1 MIPLLDRH
9 FARRLAGTYFRTL
22 LVLVALF
29 VFVDLMTR
37 RRNQILEL
45 NVPLGTVAEYYLCYI
60 PGILNEFQIAS
71 LAMLVS
77 VLMVYG
83 GAAQRHEITSML
95 AAGVGLRRIARVP
108 LAAGLLVTGLL
119 FGMTETIGVEAS
131 RRSAEL
137 EERYFMR
144 IDKADRRT
152 VSWANLEGDWS
163 VHIMKFNRKAFT
175 GENVLMLAFRDDVEE
190 QIRARRIY
198 WDQDAGNWV
207 VEDGIRS
214 KFHLDG
220 ERPEEHVRIR
230 QAVAPIRE
238 DPGALFAADRP
249 SAAQTIAQLS
259 ATAAIA
265 KGRGMAVDSLNV
277 DWHGKFAKPAL
288 CFVMV
293 LIAIP
298 FAMRLRSGGLGV
310 GLGIS
315 IALGLAYL
323 MVFAIAQALGYIGRI
338 EPFAAAWFAN
348 AAFAIA
354 GVVLFA
360 RTPT

>member
-1 MIPLLDRH
+1 MIALLDRH
-9 FARRLAGTYFRTL
+9 FARRLAGTFFRTL

-45 NVPLGTVAEYYLCYI
+45 NVPLRAVAEYYLCYI
-60 PGILNEFQIAS
+60 PTILNEFQIAS
-71 LAMLVS
+71 LAMLIS
-77 VLMVYG
+77 VLLVYG
-83 GAAQRHEITSML
+83 SAAQHHEITAML
-95 AAGVGLRRIARVP
+95 AGGVGLRRIARVP
-108 LAAGLLVTGLL
+108 LAAGLLLTLLL
-119 FGMTETIGVEAS
+119 FGLTETLGVDAA
-131 RRSAEL
+131 RRSIEL

-144 IDKADRRT
+144 VDQGDRRS
-152 VSWANLEGDWS
+152 VSWANLEGDWT
-163 VHIMKFNRKAFT
+163 VHIMKFNRKALT
-175 GENVLMLAFRDDVEE
+175 GENVLMLAFRDDAEE

-198 WDQDAGNWV
+198 WDEDAKRWM

-214 KFHLDG
+214 VFHLTG
-220 ERPEEHVRIR
+220 ERPEEHIRIR
-230 QAVAPIRE
+230 QAIAPITE
-238 DPGALFAADRP
+238 GPDALFATDRP
-249 SAAQTIAQLS
+249 SAAQTISQLS

-265 KGRGMAVDSLNV
+265 WGRGMAIDAIKV

-298 FAMRLRSGGLGV
+298 FAMRLRTGGIGV

-338 EPFAAAWFAN
+338 EPIAAAWSAN
-348 AAFAIA
+348 
-354 GVVLFA
+354 VLFA
-360 RTPT
+360 LAGATLFSRTPT